1 MNNFFYGSHLPSLSE
16 EHAPLNQM
24 YVAICMYLSFMQMSR
39 VMNLE
44 VGLSS
49 ILQARFFF
57 LLKEKAKDVVKN
69 TSAQVKKKEKE
80 HYLEPNI
87 E

>member
-1 MNNFFYGSHLPSLSE
+1 
-16 EHAPLNQM
+16 
-24 YVAICMYLSFMQMSR
+24 MQMSR